1 MNTKAQMLNTVQEKI
16 AVFESKYKM
25 TFADFEKAWLAG
37 KIAAPISYNIEQ
49 DFLEWEAAITDPD
62 ALQGITKWQS

>member
-37 KIAAPISYNIEQ
+37 KIAAPFSYNIEQ
-49 DFLEWEAAITDPD
+49 DFLE
-62 ALQGITKWQS
+62 